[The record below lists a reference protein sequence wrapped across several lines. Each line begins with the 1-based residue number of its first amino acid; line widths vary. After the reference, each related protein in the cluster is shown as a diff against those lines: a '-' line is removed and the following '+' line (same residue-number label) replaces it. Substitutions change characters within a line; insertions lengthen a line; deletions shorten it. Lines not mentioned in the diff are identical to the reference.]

1 MCQRDPK
8 KRETCDAC
16 KHRGYVNQMAYG
28 NQTAAAKVWL
38 ESR

>member
-1 MCQRDPK
+1 MCQRDAK